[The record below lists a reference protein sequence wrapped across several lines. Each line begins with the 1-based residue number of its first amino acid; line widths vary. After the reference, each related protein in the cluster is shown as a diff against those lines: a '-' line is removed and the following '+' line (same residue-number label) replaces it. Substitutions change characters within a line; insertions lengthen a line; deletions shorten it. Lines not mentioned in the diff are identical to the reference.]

1 MIQAVNLRN
10 NMVFV
15 YNDEPCKVLEF
26 RHTHMGR
33 GSADVRLKIRGL
45 LSGNVIPLVLTPSD
59 KFDEANLTKKPMQF
73 LYRDGNTL
81 YFMDPISYEQIE
93 FDATEMGEEMVFLQD
108 GETYNVMYW
117 DEKPINIEIPPKVVM
132 EIVECDPG
140 VKGNSAA
147 NMYKSAKLAN
157 GVTIKVP
164 LFIEKGEKIR
174 VDTVDLKYVERA
186 K

>member
-93 FDATEMGEEMVFLQD
+93 FD
-108 GETYNVMYW
+108 YYCN
-117 DEKPINIEIPPKVVM
+117 
-132 EIVECDPG
+132 
-140 VKGNSAA
+140 
-147 NMYKSAKLAN
+147 
-157 GVTIKVP
+157 
-164 LFIEKGEKIR
+164 
-174 VDTVDLKYVERA
+174 
-186 K
+186 